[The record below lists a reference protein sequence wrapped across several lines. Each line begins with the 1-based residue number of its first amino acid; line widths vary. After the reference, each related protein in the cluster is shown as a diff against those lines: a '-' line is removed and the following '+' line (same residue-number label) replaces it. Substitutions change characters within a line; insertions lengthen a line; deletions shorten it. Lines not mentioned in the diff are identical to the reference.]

1 MGSCWSGFLAE
12 LQNIRRPLDYIGR
25 SHQARSARY
34 NVRDRGDGIEFDSLL
49 SEDEYEI
56 QTKPRQKVITDE
68 EATFINQK
76 RYGDLAQKQKTV
88 NEQIDRKLQKH
99 EEDLRQQEEEFYA
112 AKREA
117 ARVARQEK
125 AKNEKGDR
133 DNKTEEN
140 SKRILDDSAFAS
152 WLSDEDDEIDD
163 HDLDTQEFE
172 EFLQKVRQTTY
183 PGGPADTEG
192 GESSKPSSNA
202 VFEESLQD
210 DVQATKLAERSLDAL
225 DRWSPTFDDD

>member
-1 MGSCWSGFLAE
+1 MGSCWSGFLTE
-12 LQNIRRPLDYIGR
+12 LQKIRRPLGYTE
-25 SHQARSARY
+25 SHQARAARY
-34 NVRDRGDGIEFDSLL
+34 NVRDRGDGIEFDNLL

-56 QTKPRQKVITDE
+56 ETKPRRKVVTDE

-76 RYGDLAQKQKTV
+76 RYDDLVQKQKSI
-88 NEQIDRKLQKH
+88 NAQIDRKLQMH

-125 AKNEKGDR
+125 AKQEKGNNK
-133 DNKTEEN
+133 NKTDEN
-140 SKRILDDSAFAS
+140 LKQILDDSAFAS
-152 WLSDEDDEIDD
+152 WLSDEDDEFDD

-183 PGGPADTEG
+183 PGGPADSPVG
-192 GESSKPSSNA
+192 KSSKPSSNPT
-202 VFEESLQD
+202 FEDSLQN
-210 DVQATKLAERSLDAL
+210 DVQATKLAEQSLDAL

>member
-1 MGSCWSGFLAE
+1 
-12 LQNIRRPLDYIGR
+12 
-25 SHQARSARY
+25 
-34 NVRDRGDGIEFDSLL
+34 FDNLL

-56 QTKPRQKVITDE
+56 QTKPRQKVVTDE

-76 RYGDLAQKQKTV
+76 RYDDLAQKQKSI
-88 NEQIDRKLQKH
+88 NAQIDRKLQMH

-117 ARVARQEK
+117 SRAARQEK
-125 AKNEKGDR
+125 TKHEKGSSK
-133 DNKTEEN
+133 NKTDEN
-140 SKRILDDSAFAS
+140 LKKILDDSAFAS
-152 WLSDEDDEIDD
+152 WLSDEDDELDD

-183 PGGPADTEG
+183 PGGPADFAD
-192 GESSKPSSNA
+192 GESSKSSSNA
-202 VFEESLQD
+202 AFDESLAN
-210 DVQATKLAERSLDAL
+210 DVQATKLAEQSLDAL